1 MTTTLSL
8 VRTDQQHHHTIPAA
22 VLERLADLDA
32 LHDTACDTYDCA
44 TRELDA
50 ARDALTEAARR
61 LTDAEDTWAAA
72 GAEMNDAAVAC
83 SRARQAAGVQLTV
96 NGYVLAVTK

>member
-1 MTTTLSL
+1 MTATLTI
-8 VRTDQQHHHTIPAA
+8 VRTDQQHHATIPAA
-22 VLERLADLDA
+22 VLDHLADLDTD
-32 LHDTACDTYDCA
+32 HERTCDLYDIA

-61 LTDAEDTWAAA
+61 LTDAEDAWAAA

-83 SRARQAAGVQLTV
+83 SRARQAAGLTLTAD
-96 NGYVLAVTK
+96 GYRPVAP